1 MPAVREPALIHRWL
15 PTRPFVAA
23 LLAACALGLS
33 AAPPALANGS
43 PSPRAVVAQ
52 RACTAIT
59 THAGEA
65 NGAPE
70 FLASYVFPN
79 GREFP
84 ELQTVA
90 YTYDNALAVIAL
102 IACHRLPQAERIGA
116 ALRTAALTDPRLRNG
131 YRAGPITS
139 APLTNGWW
147 DPTTHRWLED
157 SYQSGTATGNVA
169 WAALAML
176 ALNAATGD
184 PRWRTAAVHLA
195 HWIDRNTRYPA
206 GHGGFTGGIDGFD
219 SSPKKIEW
227 QSTEHNIDAVA
238 LFTWLAEIDPAP
250 EWTADAATARQFVA
264 SQWNAKAGYF
274 LIGTLPNGAENTGA
288 SALDVQ
294 AWAQLL
300 PAPDPDWQRALHYAA
315 ANYKVG
321 HGFAFGSARGGVWLE
336 GTAQTALAYRHVG
349 MNPQADELFPTIA
362 GQFSPSG
369 YVYATNQKELRTSPA
384 TAAGNSGPGYYYF
397 RLPHLGATAWAALAA
412 LDWNPFT
419 CHAGKRKAACKH

>member
-1 MPAVREPALIHRWL
+1 MI
-15 PTRPFVAA
+15 RPFTSSCPFAAA
-23 LLAACALGLS
+23 LLVVGTLGLC
-33 AAPPALANGS
+33 AAPAALANG
-43 PSPRAVVAQ
+43 PAAPRAIVAQ
-52 RACTAIT
+52 HACAALA
-59 THAGEA
+59 THAGDA

-79 GREFP
+79 RQEFP

-102 IACHRLPQAERIGA
+102 IACDRLPQAERVGA
-116 ALRTAALTDPRLRNG
+116 ALRIAAMTDPRLRNG
-131 YRAGPITS
+131 YRGGAVTHT
-139 APLTNGWW
+139 ALANGWW

-157 SYQSGTATGNVA
+157 SYQMGTATGNVA

-176 ALNAATGD
+176 ALDAATGD
-184 PRWRTAAVHLA
+184 PQWRAAAIHLA
-195 HWIDRNTRYPA
+195 HWMDRNTRHPA
-206 GHGGFTGGIDGFD
+206 GNGGFTGGIDGFD

-238 LFTWLAEIDPAP
+238 LFTWLSKLDPAP
-250 EWTADAATARQFVA
+250 EWATDAATARKFVA

-274 LIGTLPNGAENTGA
+274 LIGTLPDGAENMGA

-315 ANYKVG
+315 TNYKVG

-336 GTAQTALAYRHVG
+336 GTAQIALAYQQVG
-349 MNPQADELFPTIA
+349 LHPQADELFPTIA

-419 CHAGKRKAACKH
+419 CHTGKRATACKP